1 MKILYSKT
9 SLKYLQGL
17 DKKIRKRIFFGI
29 EKLPNKGDVK
39 KMKGQKLKNIYR
51 LRIGKYRIIFLQEK
65 EWIKVLD
72 IDTRGDVY
80 K

>member
-17 DKKIRKRIFFGI
+17 DKKTRKRIFSGI

-65 EWIKVLD
+65 EWIKILD

>member
-9 SLKYLQGL
+9 SLKHLQEL
-17 DKKIRKRIFFGI
+17 DKKTRKRIFSGI
-29 EKLPNKGDVK
+29 EKLPNKGHIK

-51 LRIGKYRIIFLQEK
+51 LRIGKYRIIFILEK
-65 EWIKVLD
+65 EMIKILD

>member
-1 MKILYSKT
+1 
-9 SLKYLQGL
+9 
-17 DKKIRKRIFFGI
+17 
-29 EKLPNKGDVK
+29 LPNKGDIK

-51 LRIGKYRIIFLQEK
+51 LRIGKYRIIFVQEK
-65 EWIKVLD
+65 EWIKILD

>member
-1 MKILYSKT
+1 MKTLYSKT
-9 SLKYLQGL
+9 SLKYLQTL
-17 DKKIRKRIFFGI
+17 DKKTRKRIFSGI

-65 EWIKVLD
+65 EWIKILD

>member
-1 MKILYSKT
+1 MNISYSKT
-9 SLKYLQGL
+9 SLKYLQVL
-17 DKKIRKRIFFGI
+17 NKKTRKRIFSAI
-29 EKLPNKGDVK
+29 EKLPDKGDIK

-51 LRIGKYRIIFLQEK
+51 LRIGNYRIIFIMEK
-65 EWIKVLD
+65 GWIKILD